1 MYTNHDSNILD
12 NTLNVTNTRK
22 YEMNTTPFKDVIIT
36 TFGYRYFAKY
46 HKLIF
51 QYMSLKNLMITSR
64 HVLKLEA
71 GQKNK

>member
-22 YEMNTTPFKDVIIT
+22 YEMNTTPFKDIIIT

-51 QYMSLKNLMITSR
+51 
-64 HVLKLEA
+64 
-71 GQKNK
+71 